1 MRRITTAERRA
12 RLAVRHHLAP
22 AARAETPADVASDLV
37 GIHATD
43 PTSVYLGAFARTR
56 SLVPADLERA
66 LYDER
71 ALLRILGMRRT
82 MFVVP
87 VELAGIVHAACT
99 RAIGRAERRRV
110 IQVLAAAGI
119 AEDAGSWLADVEAA
133 TVRALHERG
142 EATATELTKDVP
154 ELGIQIPFGEGKRW
168 QGTFGV
174 STRLLFL
181 LAAEG
186 RVIRGRPRG
195 SWISSQYRWAPM
207 DRWTRG
213 GLPDWPSDAAR
224 VELVRR
230 WLRTF
235 GPGTIDDLRWWTGW
249 TLGETRRAL
258 AAVGPVE
265 VELDGGAIGLVL
277 PGDVG
282 EDAVGEPWVALL
294 PALDS
299 TVMGWADRCWF
310 LDPHGP
316 ALFDRNGNAG
326 PTIWWDG
333 RVVGGWTLRPDGE
346 IAYRTLEDLGS
357 DVGAAVEAA
366 VERLL
371 GWLGDIRFTPRFRT
385 PLDEELA
392 APRG

>member
-22 AARAETPADVASDLV
+22 AARAETPVDVASDLV

-87 VELAGIVHAACT
+87 GELAGIVHAACT

-299 TVMGWADRCWF
+299 TVMGWADRRWF

>member
-56 SLVPADLERA
+56 SLAPADLERA

-87 VELAGIVHAACT
+87 GELAGIVHAACT

-119 AEDAGSWLADVEAA
+119 AEDAGSWLASVEAA
-133 TVRALHERG
+133 TVRALDERG

-299 TVMGWADRCWF
+299 TVMGWADRRWF

>member
-56 SLVPADLERA
+56 SLAPADLERA

-87 VELAGIVHAACT
+87 GELAGIVHAACT

-299 TVMGWADRCWF
+299 TVMGWADRRWF

>member
-56 SLVPADLERA
+56 SLAPADLERA

-299 TVMGWADRCWF
+299 TVMGWADRRWF

>member
-1 MRRITTAERRA
+1 M
-12 RLAVRHHLAP
+12 
-22 AARAETPADVASDLV
+22 
-37 GIHATD
+37 
-43 PTSVYLGAFARTR
+43 
-56 SLVPADLERA
+56 
-66 LYDER
+66 
-71 ALLRILGMRRT
+71 
-82 MFVVP
+82 
-87 VELAGIVHAACT
+87 
-99 RAIGRAERRRV
+99 
-110 IQVLAAAGI
+110 LAAAGI
-119 AEDAGSWLADVEAA
+119 AEDAGSWLASVEAA
-133 TVRALHERG
+133 TVRALDERG

-299 TVMGWADRCWF
+299 TVMGWADRRWF